1 MLYTASFYEP
11 RHWVGTRFRI
21 SRAHPRGRR
30 TDWEVQP
37 ALYPSRALLT
47 EYRRG
52 DLDFPGLDARYREE
66 LDITYDSSE
75 GFRCFLQ
82 ALPDVGDFTPPVLR
96 TGGYP
101 LPPAFRSSVAD
112 QESAWRGTRPDALI
126 PVTIR
131 CPPDAPSV
139 LWQPPAATIPGAAP
153 DR

>member
-82 ALPDVGDFTPPVLR
+82 ALPDVGDFTLLCFEPEGTPCHR
-96 TGGYP
+96 
-101 LPPAFRSSVAD
+101 RSAA
-112 QESAWRGTRPDALI
+112 AWLI
-126 PVTIR
+126 KRV
-131 CPPDAPSV
+131 
-139 LWQPPAATIPGAAP
+139 PGVELG
-153 DR
+153 RMR